1 MRANFSPAIK
11 KKGGSMMLGGGG
23 KGSGTGRNWEEV
35 EVNMIKIDCTMN
47 EILKELIKM
56 PHL

>member
-1 MRANFSPAIK
+1 
-11 KKGGSMMLGGGG
+11 MMLGGGG